1 MAVLVVDTD
10 RRRQIPSKFLWV
22 MQGLAKGGKELYTL
36 RELGEMIN
44 GSRRNRN
51 VKSSSVKSRAADFNE
66 SRHAFDWGNSYWSIR
81 KLTGVPTAH
90 RGQYSDAVLSELE
103 NQNDAEVEG
112 ISAKVKMLK
121 DVSYPLPSLSSLSP
135 LHPLKKPFLHRSQ

>member
-1 MAVLVVDTD
+1 MTVLVADTD
-10 RRRQIPSKFLWV
+10 RRRQIPSEFLWV
-22 MQGLAKGGKELYTL
+22 MQGLAKKGKELYTV

-81 KLTGVPTAH
+81 KLTGVPTHTEANT
-90 RGQYSDAVLSELE
+90 AT
-103 NQNDAEVEG
+103 
-112 ISAKVKMLK
+112 
-121 DVSYPLPSLSSLSP
+121 PSSP
-135 LHPLKKPFLHRSQ
+135 NSKTKTTPKSKA